1 MPIIRKIND
10 IVVNGPVNGSTGASI
25 TGSIAEA
32 VAQSVLI
39 PANTFKQYDIIGL
52 YGRLRKQNTNDIA
65 TIKLRIHTSVAVG
78 GQIVG
83 GFDSTRA
90 SHLLIP
96 ISRRLVIKTLDGTGD
111 GTIVI
116 DNGNPYA
123 TDIGSTIVG
132 YVSLPIDWTVDNYLV
147 VTGQLINAS
156 DILNCMICG
165 VDCPEGIFQPTWV

>member
-32 VAQSVLI
+32 VSQSVLI
-39 PANTFKQYDIIGL
+39 PANTFKQYDIVGL
-52 YGRLRKQNTNDIA
+52 YGRLRKENTNNTA
-65 TIKLRIHTSVAVG
+65 TIRLRINTTPTIG

-83 GFDSTRA
+83 FFSSTLA

-96 ISRRLVIKTLDGTGD
+96 VYRRIVIKTLDGTGD

-123 TDIGSTIVG
+123 TDIGSTIEG

>member
-52 YGRLRKQNTNDIA
+52 YGRLRKQNANDIA

-83 GFDSTRA
+83 EFDSTLA

-116 DNGNPYA
+116 DNGNTYA
-123 TDIGSTIVG
+123 TDIGSTTEG

-147 VTGQLINAS
+147 VTGQLKNSA

-165 VDCPEGIFQPTWV
+165 VDCPEGIFQPTWA